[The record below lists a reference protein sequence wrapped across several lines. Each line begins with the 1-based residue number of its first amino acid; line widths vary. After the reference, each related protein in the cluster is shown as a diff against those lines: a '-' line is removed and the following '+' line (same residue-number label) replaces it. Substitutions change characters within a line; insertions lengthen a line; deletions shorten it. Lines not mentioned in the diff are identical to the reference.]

1 MKKTHATSLTGGLL
15 SVAAVVCMGAASAAD
30 VVVTVG
36 TTPPTPSPIPTA
48 PAPSPSARQQELVM
62 QLAKADLS
70 KQGITE
76 PTTEQMAMAASN
88 VQALRDKGMGWG
100 AIANSLGLRLGAV
113 VSAANRADQAE
124 KDALRK
130 TKKPRDTATPET
142 PDQSPVSLAQGR
154 PSDAGKGRSDGAGN
168 SGNAGGGK
176 GGGSAGSGNSGG
188 GKGGGNAG
196 NSGNG
201 GGGKGGGNGGGNGG
215 GKGGGNGGGNGGGK
229 GGGKN

>member
-1 MKKTHATSLTGGLL
+1 
-15 SVAAVVCMGAASAAD
+15 
-30 VVVTVG
+30 VTVG
-36 TTPPTPSPIPTA
+36 TTPTPTPTA
-48 PAPSPSARQQELVM
+48 PTTSPSARQQELTM

-76 PTTEQMAMAASN
+76 PTTEQLALAASN
-88 VQALRDKGMGWG
+88 VQALRDQGMGWG

-130 TKKPRDTATPET
+130 TKPRDTVSTDAPEQ
-142 PDQSPVSLAQGR
+142 DRVGLALGR

-176 GGGSAGSGNSGG
+176 GAGNSGNAGG
-188 GKGGGNAG
+188 GKGGSSAGGNR
-196 NSGNG
+196 
-201 GGGKGGGNGGGNGG
+201 GGNGGGNSG

>member
-1 MKKTHATSLTGGLL
+1 MKTPHTTSLTSGLL
-15 SVAAVVCMGAASAAD
+15 AVAAVVCMGAASAAD

-36 TTPPTPSPIPTA
+36 TTPTPTPTA
-48 PAPSPSARQQELVM
+48 PTTSPSARQQELTM

-76 PTTEQMAMAASN
+76 PTTEQLALAASN
-88 VQALRDKGMGWG
+88 VQALRDQGMGWG

-130 TKKPRDTATPET
+130 TKPRDTVSTDAPEQ
-142 PDQSPVSLAQGR
+142 DRVGLALGR

-176 GGGSAGSGNSGG
+176 GAGNSGNAGG
-188 GKGGGNAG
+188 GKGGSSAGGNRG
-196 NSGNG
+196 GNG
-201 GGGKGGGNGGGNGG
+201 GGNSGGKGGGNGGGNGG
-215 GKGGGNGGGNGGGK
+215 GKN
-229 GGGKN
+229 

>member
-1 MKKTHATSLTGGLL
+1 MKTPHTTSLTSGLL
-15 SVAAVVCMGAASAAD
+15 AVAAVVCMGAASAAD

-36 TTPPTPSPIPTA
+36 TTPTPTPTA
-48 PAPSPSARQQELVM
+48 PTTSPSARQQELTM

-76 PTTEQMAMAASN
+76 PTTEQLALAASN
-88 VQALRDKGMGWG
+88 VQALRDQGMGWG

-130 TKKPRDTATPET
+130 TKPRDTVSTDAPEQ
-142 PDQSPVSLAQGR
+142 DRVGLALGR

-176 GGGSAGSGNSGG
+176 GAGNSGNAGG
-188 GKGGGNAG
+188 GKGGSSAGGNR
-196 NSGNG
+196 
-201 GGGKGGGNGGGNGG
+201 GGNGGGNSG

>member
-1 MKKTHATSLTGGLL
+1 MKTPHTTSLTSGLL
-15 SVAAVVCMGAASAAD
+15 AVAAVVCMGAASAAD

-36 TTPPTPSPIPTA
+36 TTPTPTPTA
-48 PAPSPSARQQELVM
+48 PTTSPSARQQELTM

-76 PTTEQMAMAASN
+76 PTTEQLALAASN
-88 VQALRDKGMGWG
+88 VQALRDQGMGWG

-130 TKKPRDTATPET
+130 TKPRDT
-142 PDQSPVSLAQGR
+142 VSTDAAEQDRVGLALGR
-154 PSDAGKGRSDGAGN
+154 PSDAGKGRSDGAGSSGNAGGGKGGGNASGGGDGGGGKGAGN

-176 GGGSAGSGNSGG
+176 GGSSAGGNR
-188 GKGGGNAG
+188 
-196 NSGNG
+196 
-201 GGGKGGGNGGGNGG
+201 GGNGGGNSG
-215 GKGGGNGGGNGGGK
+215 GKGGGNGGGK

>member
-1 MKKTHATSLTGGLL
+1 MKTPHTTSLTSGLL
-15 SVAAVVCMGAASAAD
+15 AVAAVVCMGAASAAD

-36 TTPPTPSPIPTA
+36 TTPTPTPTA
-48 PAPSPSARQQELVM
+48 PTTSPSARQQELTM

-76 PTTEQMAMAASN
+76 PTTEQLALAASN
-88 VQALRDKGMGWG
+88 VQALRDQGMGWG

-130 TKKPRDTATPET
+130 TKPRDTVSTDAPEQ
-142 PDQSPVSLAQGR
+142 DRVGLALGR
-154 PSDAGKGRSDGAGN
+154 PSDAGKGRSDGAGSSGNAGGGKGAGN

-176 GGGSAGSGNSGG
+176 GGSSAGGNR
-188 GKGGGNAG
+188 
-196 NSGNG
+196 
-201 GGGKGGGNGGGNGG
+201 GGNGGGNSG
-215 GKGGGNGGGNGGGK
+215 GKGGGNGGGK

>member
-1 MKKTHATSLTGGLL
+1 MKTPHTISLTSGLL
-15 SVAAVVCMGAASAAD
+15 AVAAVVCMGAATAAD

-36 TTPPTPSPIPTA
+36 TTPTPTPTA
-48 PAPSPSARQQELVM
+48 PTTSPSVRQQELTM

-76 PTTEQMAMAASN
+76 PTTEQLALAASN

-130 TKKPRDTATPET
+130 TKKTRDTVSPET
-142 PDQSPVSLAQGR
+142 PDQSPVGLALGR
-154 PSDAGKGRSDGAGN
+154 PSDVGKGRSDGAGN
-168 SGNAGGGK
+168 SGNGGGGK
-176 GGGSAGSGNSGG
+176 GGSNAGGN
-188 GKGGGNAG
+188 GGGN
-196 NSGNG
+196 S
-201 GGGKGGGNGGGNGG
+201 GGKGGGNGGGNS
-215 GKGGGNGGGNGGGK
+215 GGK